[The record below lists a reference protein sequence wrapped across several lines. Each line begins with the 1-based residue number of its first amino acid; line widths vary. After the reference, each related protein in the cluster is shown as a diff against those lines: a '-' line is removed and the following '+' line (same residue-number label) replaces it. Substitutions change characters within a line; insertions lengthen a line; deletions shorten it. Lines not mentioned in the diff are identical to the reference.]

1 MLALGLLQFTANVSR
16 PKQKKKKC
24 RKPVET
30 REKKKNPFI
39 FLSMPFIL
47 FAILKKKKNQILNFK
62 IRKSK
67 IQKKKKKKKREN
79 WH

>member
-1 MLALGLLQFTANVSR
+1 MLALGLLQLTANVSK
-16 PKQKKKKC
+16 PKKKYAENWK
-24 RKPVET
+24 RPEK
-30 REKKKNPFI
+30 KKKNPFI

-47 FAILKKKKNQILNFK
+47 FAILKKKNQILNFK

-67 IQKKKKKKKREN
+67 IQKKKKKRRREN